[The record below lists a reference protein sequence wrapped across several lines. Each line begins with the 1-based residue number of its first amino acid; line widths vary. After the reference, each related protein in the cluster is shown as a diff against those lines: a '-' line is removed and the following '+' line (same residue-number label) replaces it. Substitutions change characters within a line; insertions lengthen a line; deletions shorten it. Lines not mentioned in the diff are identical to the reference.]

1 MTTIREVAKLA
12 GVSTATV
19 SRAFRPNTYV
29 SEDTKSKI
37 IDAAKKLNYTPNL
50 MARGL
55 KSQKSNTVGLIVSD
69 IDNPFYSIVTRVL
82 ESELKR
88 AGYRL
93 LLSYS
98 HENEQQELE
107 DLMLLASSRVEGI
120 IFTPTSNRN
129 KSFIQSLRNQNIALM
144 QLYRVAYKDVD
155 SIVIDDE
162 KGAYTATKFLLQ
174 NGHRNIL
181 LLSVDSPI
189 SPDRSKGYQT
199 AFAEENLAYDDKMI
213 MHLPFQID
221 LHDMIAKRIEEA
233 GPTAIIA
240 ATNVIGMA
248 VVKVCK
254 EMKLRLGHEISL
266 IMFDD
271 VPWASLL
278 DITTIAQPINNIG
291 LYAGRTIIER
301 MQSPN
306 AYGGTINSILG
317 PQLIVRNSVRNLFG

>member
-12 GVSTATV
+12 GVSPATV
-19 SRAFRPNTYV
+19 SRAFRPNTYI
-29 SEDTKSKI
+29 SEDAKQKI
-37 IDAAKKLNYTPNL
+37 MEAAKTLNYTPNL
-50 MARGL
+50 MASGL
-55 KSQKSNTVGLIVSD
+55 KSKKSRTVGLIVSD

-98 HENEQQELE
+98 HENDEQELE

-120 IFTPTSNRN
+120 IFTPTGVRN
-129 KSFIQSLRNQNIALM
+129 KSFIQSLQQQNIALM
-144 QLYRVAYKDVD
+144 QLYRVAYKDID

-162 KGAYTATKFLLQ
+162 KGAYMATKHLLQ
-174 NGHRNIL
+174 HGHRDIL

-189 SPDRSKGYQT
+189 SPDRSKGYRA
-199 AFAEENLAYDDKMI
+199 AFAESNLACNESMI

-221 LHDMIAKRIEEA
+221 LSDMIARRIKETS
-233 GPTAIIA
+233 PTAIIA
-240 ATNVIGMA
+240 ATNVIGMI
-248 VVKVCK
+248 VVKICK
-254 EMKLRLGHEISL
+254 EMNLKLAHDISL

-278 DITTIAQPINNIG
+278 DITAIAQPINNIG
-291 LYAGRTIIER
+291 LYAGRTIIKRIQGESQFSGAVTS
-301 MQSPN
+301 M
-306 AYGGTINSILG
+306 LE
-317 PQLIVRNSVRNLFG
+317 PQLIARNSVRNLFS